1 MSGGYLDI
9 DDILAGDERIKCTF
23 DTDVLDCGH
32 LDPSCCNPDL
42 LKGAVVE
49 LPLWLATT
57 LAGRGDVTVEPPHFL
72 TTRFRL
78 GSHLIPYVKEE
89 EQGEIT
95 EILRLCFGGERYR
108 DILNN
113 AMSSLDE
120 DTTEFTRKLT
130 QDEKKLFEA
139 GVRDAKG
146 YIRWKGRNTET
157 IQAAGVVV
165 RSLKKRKFLTFVL
178 DTSASM
184 NQSTSSGMTLL
195 DYAKSAVERFV
206 KRVRDP
212 NRRYQHHFMLLS
224 CGRETRIL
232 KGKTPH
238 VEPKGSNLFHHHGR
252 VRVGW
257 DQSTNKEF
265 FLQELKNLKATDL
278 SDVGAALKQAFELMN
293 QIRLQFNWD
302 SYGLGR
308 APWNTNVSVCVLLT
322 DATTLS
328 SADGL
333 IQDSLIITP
342 SHAVGAELTYE
353 PYRWDQRLYTI
364 ALKLSATMNGVKG
377 QPTVPVD
384 LMALSETTGG
394 MLYLPT
400 SKSAVEQS
408 VDQIILKLK
417 AGAVVKFKCEAIDE
431 ESEHPTMRNIIA
443 PIPSV
448 KEFCWPVAEAFWLD
462 RNTAA
467 LPTREAHPTLVY
479 SRTVEN
485 AIEAATS
492 HMLLDTLKF
501 PADSYMLETS
511 ISPTPSRGQRWLVYV
526 QGSKG
531 DGRVGD
537 PIGML
542 RAPSSTPGTHS
553 SNAVLVLL
561 PYNFPKLFS
570 LLVEVARVY
579 QASGQNINAASS
591 TWMFQAKAMPSSWRE
606 SFTSY
611 LSGCP
616 LYYYAPLKKAL
627 RKYNLHDMVPEVQD
641 SGRSY
646 QISSFLNRLREQAIA
661 ESDSNNKLF
670 SRVSRGD
677 NTSSAPS
684 MRSSGI
690 PESSPSASPVLSKD
704 LSGTNQIDT
713 KSFDAIATMSLLD
726 LRAAHQ
732 KSKALFFKK
741 PSKPHFQVALPRASK
756 DEVAPLKLAPSW
768 RAAEEDEKHRQPI
781 DVMSDYESRLIK
793 KEALRNPLAEAEPD
807 EDTPTGLRRRQL
819 SFNLGNPY
827 KKSSSKVSNVYQNEA
842 ADEAAALEGQSPK
855 RQRTRKRSFQLKR
868 DKKHSKRSHRM
879 HGSPSFKSSPGSP
892 SHSPSSPVSSSS
904 STVSSPGRSDSG
916 DLVMTDSSVG
926 SNYSVKAEAAQM
938 LGIPLHDGNF
948 VEDEKHSSF
957 VRLVYGVLAENWET
971 WSTIIRLTKA
981 RSTTQQ
987 EKDFVL
993 SGLRSMKGGPIALK
1007 TYIEQAIQ
1015 YSVQFR
1021 QQSLEQQLRQLLDEV
1036 TAPR

>member
-1 MSGGYLDI
+1 ML
-9 DDILAGDERIKCTF
+9 
-23 DTDVLDCGH
+23 V
-32 LDPSCCNPDL
+32 
-42 LKGAVVE
+42 
-49 LPLWLATT
+49 
-57 LAGRGDVTVEPPHFL
+57 
-72 TTRFRL
+72 
-78 GSHLIPYVKEE
+78 
-89 EQGEIT
+89 
-95 EILRLCFGGERYR
+95 
-108 DILNN
+108 
-113 AMSSLDE
+113 
-120 DTTEFTRKLT
+120 
-130 QDEKKLFEA
+130 
-139 GVRDAKG
+139 
-146 YIRWKGRNTET
+146 
-157 IQAAGVVV
+157 
-165 RSLKKRKFLTFVL
+165 TFVL

-195 DYAKSAVERFV
+195 DYAKSAIERFV

-212 NRRYQHHFMLLS
+212 SRRYQHHFMLLS
-224 CGRETRIL
+224 CGRDGRMKAKKNSDGAAL
-232 KGKTPH
+232 Y
-238 VEPKGSNLFHHHGR
+238 SGR

-257 DQSTNKEF
+257 DQSTNKEV
-265 FLQELKNLKATDL
+265 FLQELKNLRATDL

-302 SYGLGR
+302 SYALGR

-333 IQDSLIITP
+333 IQDALTIAP
-342 SHAVGAELTYE
+342 SHAVGAELTRE
-353 PYRWDQRLYTI
+353 PYRWDQRLFTV
-364 ALKLSATMNGVKG
+364 ALKLSATIHSVKG
-377 QPTVPVD
+377 QPTVPAD
-384 LMALSETTGG
+384 LMALSEATGG
-394 MLYLPT
+394 TLYLPT

-408 VDQIILKLK
+408 IDQIILKVK
-417 AGAVVKFKCEAIDE
+417 AGAVVKFKCETMDGEAE
-431 ESEHPTMRNIIA
+431 FPTTRNIIA
-443 PIPSV
+443 PMPSA

-511 ISPTPSRGQRWLVYV
+511 ICPTPSRGHRWLVYV

-531 DGRVGD
+531 DGRLGD

-542 RAPSSTPGTHS
+542 RAPSSGPGIHS

-579 QASGQNINAASS
+579 QASGQNINSVSS
-591 TWMFQAKAMPSSWRE
+591 MWMFQAKAMPSSWRE
-606 SFTSY
+606 AFSSY

-616 LYYYAPLKKAL
+616 IYYYAPLKKAL

-646 QISSFLNRLREQAIA
+646 QISNFLNRLREQAIV

-670 SRVSRGD
+670 SRVTRGE
-677 NTSSAPS
+677 NTSLASGA
-684 MRSSGI
+684 RSSGI
-690 PESSPSASPVLSKD
+690 PESSPSASPIGSRENRA
-704 LSGTNQIDT
+704 NQTDAT
-713 KSFDAIATMSLLD
+713 LNAIATMSLQD
-726 LRAAHQ
+726 LRAAYR
-732 KSKALFFKK
+732 KSKALFFER
-741 PSKPHFQVALPRASK
+741 PSKLHFQVALPRATASK
-756 DEVAPLKLAPSW
+756 DEAAPLKLAPSW
-768 RAAEEDEKHRQPI
+768 RAVEEDEKHRQPI

-793 KEALRNPLAEAEPD
+793 KEALRNPLAEAEAD

-827 KKSSSKVSNVYQNEA
+827 KKSSSKASNVYQNEA

-855 RQRTRKRSFQLKR
+855 HQRTRKRSSQLKR

-916 DLVMTDSSVG
+916 DSIMTDSSG

-938 LGIPLHDGNF
+938 LGIPLHDGDF
-948 VEDEKHSSF
+948 VEDEKSGSF
-957 VRLVYGVLAENWET
+957 VRLVYSVLAENWES

-987 EKDFVL
+987 EKEFVV
-993 SGLRSMKGGPIALK
+993 SGLRSMKGGPTARK

-1015 YSVQFR
+1015 YSKQFR
-1021 QQSLEQQLRQLLDEV
+1021 QKALEQQLRQLLDEV
-1036 TAPR
+1036 VASKSQESTLDESKREAV

>member
-1 MSGGYLDI
+1 ML
-9 DDILAGDERIKCTF
+9 
-23 DTDVLDCGH
+23 V
-32 LDPSCCNPDL
+32 
-42 LKGAVVE
+42 
-49 LPLWLATT
+49 
-57 LAGRGDVTVEPPHFL
+57 
-72 TTRFRL
+72 
-78 GSHLIPYVKEE
+78 
-89 EQGEIT
+89 
-95 EILRLCFGGERYR
+95 
-108 DILNN
+108 
-113 AMSSLDE
+113 
-120 DTTEFTRKLT
+120 
-130 QDEKKLFEA
+130 
-139 GVRDAKG
+139 
-146 YIRWKGRNTET
+146 
-157 IQAAGVVV
+157 
-165 RSLKKRKFLTFVL
+165 TFVL

-212 NRRYQHHFMLLS
+212 SRRYQHHFMLLS
-224 CGRETRIL
+224 CGRDGRS
-232 KGKTPH
+232 KG
-238 VEPKGSNLFHHHGR
+238 GSKSADSTYNGR

-257 DQSTNKEF
+257 DQSTNKEA
-265 FLQELKNLKATDL
+265 FLRELKNLRATDL

-302 SYGLGR
+302 SYALGR

-333 IQDSLIITP
+333 IQDALTIAP
-342 SHAVGAELTYE
+342 SNTVGADLTFE
-353 PYRWDQRLYTI
+353 PYRWDQRLFTV

-377 QPTVPVD
+377 QPTVPAD
-384 LMALSETTGG
+384 LMALSEATGG
-394 MLYLPT
+394 MLYMPT
-400 SKSAVEQS
+400 SKPAVEQS
-408 VDQIILKLK
+408 IDQIILKLK
-417 AGAVVKFKCEAIDE
+417 AGAVVKFKCEAMEGEADF
-431 ESEHPTMRNIIA
+431 PVARNIIA
-443 PIPSV
+443 PFHSG

-462 RNTAA
+462 RNTVA

-501 PADSYMLETS
+501 PADTYVLETS

-531 DGRVGD
+531 DGRLGD

-542 RAPSSTPGTHS
+542 RAPSSTPGIPTF
-553 SNAVLVLL
+553 NPVLVLL

-579 QASGQNINAASS
+579 QASGQNINSASG

-606 SFTSY
+606 SFSAY

-661 ESDSNNKLF
+661 ESDSINKLF
-670 SRVSRGD
+670 SRASRND
-677 NTSSAPS
+677 TSSSA
-684 MRSSGI
+684 RSSGI
-690 PESSPSASPVLSKD
+690 PESSPSASPISNRD
-704 LSGTNQIDT
+704 ATGANQTDAT
-713 KSFDAIATMSLLD
+713 LDAIASMSLQE

-732 KSKALFFKK
+732 KSKALFFEKS
-741 PSKPHFQVALPRASK
+741 SKHQLQISLPRVTAPK
-756 DEVAPLKLAPSW
+756 DDAVPLKLTPSW
-768 RAAEEDEKHRQPI
+768 RAVEEDEKHRQPI

-807 EDTPTGLRRRQL
+807 EDTPSGLRRRQL

-827 KKSSSKVSNVYQNEA
+827 KKSSSKSNVYQNEA
-842 ADEAAALEGQSPK
+842 ADEAAALGGQSPK
-855 RQRTRKRSFQLKR
+855 RQRTRKRSSQLKR

-892 SHSPSSPVSSSS
+892 SHSPTSPVSSTS
-904 STVSSPGRSDSG
+904 STIPSPGRSDSG
-916 DLVMTDSSVG
+916 DSVMTDSSVG

-938 LGIPLHDGNF
+938 LGIPLHDGDF
-948 VEDEKHSSF
+948 VEDEKNASF
-957 VRLVYGVLAENWET
+957 VRQVYGVLAENWES
-971 WSTIIRLTKA
+971 WSTIIRLIKA

-987 EKDFVL
+987 EKEFVV
-993 SGLRSMKGGPIALK
+993 SGLRSMKGSSTAVK
-1007 TYIEQAIQ
+1007 TYIEQAIY
-1015 YSVQFR
+1015 YSQQFR
-1021 QQSLEQQLRQLLDEV
+1021 QKALEQQLKQLLDEV
-1036 TAPR
+1036 TKAAQDKTEDCAPDVPKKSVCGFWCR